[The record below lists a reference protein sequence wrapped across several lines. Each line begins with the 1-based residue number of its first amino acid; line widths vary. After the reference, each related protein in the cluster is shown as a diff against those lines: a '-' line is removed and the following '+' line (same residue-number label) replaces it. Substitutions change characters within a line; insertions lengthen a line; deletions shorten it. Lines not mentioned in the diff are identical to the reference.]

1 MEPDWED
8 DFAGNQKGQ
17 KHPGYIYSD
26 RDADSALA
34 TGRDDS
40 GNHQLYDPFDKTVN
54 ISSDDVPSEL
64 SGFCADRDFFRNSGN
79 NGGSLRDNRV
89 NTWYPSVDGRWG
101 NLVRHLFWRPLFTG
115 INERTSCL

>member
-1 MEPDWED
+1 MEIYRED
-8 DFAGNQKGQ
+8 DTAGNQKGQ

-40 GNHQLYDPFDKTVN
+40 GNHQLYDPSDKTVN

-64 SGFCADRDFFRNSGN
+64 SGFRVDRDFFRNSGN
-79 NGGSLRDNRV
+79 NGGSLRDDCV
-89 NTWYPSVDGRWG
+89 NTGDSSVDGWWG
-101 NLVRHLFWRPLFTG
+101 NLVWHLFWRPLFAG
-115 INERTSCL
+115 IDKCASDL